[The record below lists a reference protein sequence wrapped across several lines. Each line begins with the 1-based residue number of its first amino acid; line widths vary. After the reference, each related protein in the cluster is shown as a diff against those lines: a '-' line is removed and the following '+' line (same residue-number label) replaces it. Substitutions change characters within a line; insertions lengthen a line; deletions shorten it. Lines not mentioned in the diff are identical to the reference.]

1 MERCGKSMDCKEVEK
16 KIPSFLQEELGGSSL
31 EEFMGHIQHCPECEE
46 ELTIQLLVTEG
57 LERLEQGSN
66 FNLQEE
72 LLIKLESAEHG
83 IRVHRSLL
91 YTLYCLEAAVAAAI
105 IIALCIVFR
114 F

>member
-1 MERCGKSMDCKEVEK
+1 MDCKEVEK

-31 EEFMGHIQHCPECEE
+31 EEFMKHIEHCPECEE

-57 LERLEQGSN
+57 LERLEKGGN
-66 FNLQEE
+66 FNLQDE
-72 LLIKLESAEHG
+72 LLLKLEGAEHC
-83 IRVHRSLL
+83 IRVHKSLL
-91 YTLYCLEAAVAAAI
+91 YILYCLEAAVAAAI